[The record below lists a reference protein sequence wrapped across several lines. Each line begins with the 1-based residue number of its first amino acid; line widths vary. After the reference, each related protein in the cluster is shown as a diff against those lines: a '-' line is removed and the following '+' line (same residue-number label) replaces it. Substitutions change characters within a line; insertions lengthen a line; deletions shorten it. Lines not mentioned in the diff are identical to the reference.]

1 VRLILLGPP
10 GAGKGTQAKRLLG
23 ALGIPQVSTGD
34 MLRAAVSS
42 GSPLGVEAR
51 GFMES
56 GALVPDELVVRIVV
70 DRLEQE
76 DCADGYMLDGFPR
89 TIAQA
94 QALEQALDGEGT
106 KGLDLVISLQ
116 VDDSLLEDR
125 IVGRRVCKTCG
136 SAFHVQNAPPPE
148 DGKCPSCGGPIVQR
162 SDDTEETVKA
172 RLAVYHKETAPLE
185 DFYQQRSLLKSVKGS
200 GSPDQVE
207 RRIQEVLAAKKV
219 ED

>member
-1 VRLILLGPP
+1 
-10 GAGKGTQAKRLLG
+10 
-23 ALGIPQVSTGD
+23 
-34 MLRAAVSS
+34 M
-42 GSPLGVEAR
+42 
-51 GFMES
+51 
-56 GALVPDELVVRIVV
+56 VV
-70 DRLEQE
+70 DFLRLNRLEEYRNQTYKPI
-76 DCADGYMLDGFPR
+76 ADVPSEYPLIRGVLRHGDFPLKIIHGLRHILR
-89 TIAQA
+89 T
-94 QALEQALDGEGT
+94 LGT
-106 KGLDLVISLQ
+106 HPLIVRSS
-116 VDDSLLEDR
+116 SLLEDR

-172 RLAVYHKETAPLE
+172 RLAVYHKDTAPLE
-185 DFYQQRSLLKSVKGS
+185 DFYRQRSLLRTVEGS